1 MPPPRVLLVLPTHS
15 YRADAFL
22 NAARRQQM
30 EIVVASESPSTLSRL
45 MPGRELVLDLRST
58 GDAVEQAVA
67 FAVTHPIDGV
77 VGVDES
83 AVLTAAHI
91 ADALGLRH
99 HSLAGTIA
107 ARDKRLLR
115 ARLADAG
122 LPQPAF
128 TEVRPD
134 SEPAGLA
141 AAVAGGGGYPV
152 VVKPVD
158 LSAAQGVIRCD
169 DPAGLA
175 SAVTRIGRMLDGM
188 GCAPTGA
195 QPLLL
200 ERFIPGGEVCVEVLV
215 RDGEV
220 HVLAVFDKPD
230 PMDGPFFDETILVTP
245 SRRPPATQAAITA
258 YTVSACRALGLD
270 HGPAHV
276 ELRIPPAGPV
286 LIEVAARSIGGQCS
300 RTLSFGDD
308 DLSLEELI
316 LRNACGL
323 PVDDLRPRHLA
334 AAALMLPI
342 PRAGRLLRVEGID
355 EARAVPGVDSVS
367 ITVPE
372 GAGIVPLPE
381 GDRYLGFVI
390 AHAAGPL
397 EAEVAVRR
405 AQQAIRVVIA

>member
-1 MPPPRVLLVLPTHS
+1 
-15 YRADAFL
+15 
-22 NAARRQQM
+22 M
-30 EIVVASESPSTLSRL
+30 EVVVASESPSTLAHL
-45 MPGRELVLDLRST
+45 MAGRELVLDLRDS
-58 GDAVEQAVA
+58 GEAADRAVA
-67 FAVTHPIDGV
+67 FAATHRIDGV

-91 ADALGLRH
+91 AAALGLRH

-107 ARDKRLLR
+107 SRDKRLLR
-115 ARLADAG
+115 ARLAAAR

-128 TEVRPD
+128 AEVRADVDPD
-134 SEPAGLA
+134 GLA
-141 AAVAGGGGYPV
+141 AAVAGVGGLPV

-158 LSAAQGVIRCD
+158 LSAGQGVIRCD
-169 DPAGLA
+169 DPAALA
-175 SAVTRIGRMLDGM
+175 AAVTRIGRMLDAM
-188 GCAPTGA
+188 GCVPAGA

-220 HVLAVFDKPD
+220 RVLAVFDKPD

-258 YTVSACRALGLD
+258 YTASACRAIGLD

-300 RTLSFGDD
+300 RTLRFGDD
-308 DLSLEELI
+308 DLTLEELI

-323 PVDDLRPRHLA
+323 PVDDLEPRHRA
-334 AAALMLPI
+334 AAALMLPV
-342 PRAGRLLRVEGID
+342 PRVGRLLRVEGID
-355 EARAVPGVDSVS
+355 EARAVPGVASVS
-367 ITVPE
+367 VTVPE
-372 GAGIVPLPE
+372 GSDVVPLPE
-381 GDRYLGFVI
+381 GDRYLGFII
-390 AHAAGPL
+390 AHGATPL
-397 EAEVAVRR
+397 EAEAAVRH
-405 AQQAIRVVIA
+405 AQQALRVVIA

>member
-1 MPPPRVLLVLPTHS
+1 MLPTRS

-22 NAARRQQM
+22 DAARRQQM
-30 EIVVASESPSTLSRL
+30 EVVVASESPSTLSHL
-45 MPGRELVLDLRST
+45 VPDRELVLDLRSAAQ
-58 GDAVEQAVA
+58 AVERAVG
-67 FAVTHPIDGV
+67 FATTHPLDGV

-91 ADALGLRH
+91 ASALGLRH

-107 ARDKRLLR
+107 SRDKRLLR
-115 ARLADAG
+115 ARLAAAG

-128 TEVRPD
+128 AEVRANSD
-134 SEPAGLA
+134 AETLV
-141 AAVAGGGGYPV
+141 AAVAGVGGHPV

-169 DPAGLA
+169 DQAALA

-188 GCAPTGA
+188 GCAPASA

-215 RDGEV
+215 REGAIN
-220 HVLAVFDKPD
+220 VLAVFDKPD

-270 HGPAHV
+270 HGPVHV
-276 ELRIPPAGPV
+276 ELRLPPAGPV
-286 LIEVAARSIGGQCS
+286 LIEVAARSIGGRCS
-300 RTLSFGDD
+300 RTLGFGDD
-308 DLSLEELI
+308 DLALEELI

-323 PVDDLRPRHLA
+323 PVDDLRPRHRA

-342 PRAGRLLRVEGID
+342 PHGGRLLRVEGVD
-355 EARAVPGVDSVS
+355 EARAVAGVDSVA

-372 GAGIVPLPE
+372 GSDLVPLPE

-390 AHAAGPL
+390 AHAATPL

-405 AQQAIRVVIA
+405 AQEAMRVVIA

>member
-1 MPPPRVLLVLPTHS
+1 MLPTRS

-22 NAARRQQM
+22 DAARRQQM
-30 EIVVASESPSTLSRL
+30 EVVVASESPSTLSHL
-45 MPGRELVLDLRST
+45 MPGRELVLDLRSAAQ
-58 GDAVEQAVA
+58 AVERAVG
-67 FAVTHPIDGV
+67 FAATHPLDGV

-91 ADALGLRH
+91 AGALGLRH

-107 ARDKRLLR
+107 SRDKRLLR
-115 ARLADAG
+115 ARLDAAR

-128 TEVRPD
+128 AEVRAD
-134 SEPAGLA
+134 SDAESLA
-141 AAVAGGGGYPV
+141 AAVAGVGGLPV

-169 DPAGLA
+169 DHAALA

-188 GCAPTGA
+188 GCAPAGA
-195 QPLLL
+195 QPLLV

-215 RDGEV
+215 RDGAV
-220 HVLAVFDKPD
+220 NVLAVFDKPD

-258 YTVSACRALGLD
+258 YTASACRALGLD

-276 ELRIPPAGPV
+276 ELRLPPAGPV

-300 RTLSFGDD
+300 RTLRFGDD
-308 DLSLEELI
+308 DFSLEELI

-323 PVDDLRPRHLA
+323 PVDDLRPQHRA
-334 AAALMLPI
+334 AAALMLPVLG
-342 PRAGRLLRVEGID
+342 RGRLLRVEGVD
-355 EARAVPGVDSVS
+355 EARAVAGVDSVS
-367 ITVPE
+367 ISVPE
-372 GAGIVPLPE
+372 GSELVPLPE

-390 AHAAGPL
+390 AHAATPL

-405 AQQAIRVVIA
+405 AQEAMRVVIA